1 MGGSPLASHL
11 HNSIRIVDLRLA
23 LLLGGIKTTPL
34 WLYLSVAALALL
46 QYIGENAIGFSHSL
60 GIVVEELSEAVIYLL
75 ALGYLWS
82 FKVAGFEERL
92 ERRLELKEVT
102 H

>member
-1 MGGSPLASHL
+1 
-11 HNSIRIVDLRLA
+11 
-23 LLLGGIKTTPL
+23 
-34 WLYLSVAALALL
+34 
-46 QYIGENAIGFSHSL
+46 
-60 GIVVEELSEAVIYLL
+60 VVEELSEAVIYLL